1 MANPTDLVQSLAD
14 VVSSNSDLLQGFS
27 ENPLDAVTQAAE
39 IGGIDLAGADVSGLA
54 DAVSPLVSGEGFD
67 FGSIAQVAGDVLSG
81 SAAEQVEAAT
91 SNLGGL
97 GDIVGSIGGFAASLF
112 GKE

>member
-1 MANPTDLVQSLAD
+1 MANPADLAQSLAD

-27 ENPLDAVTQAAE
+27 ESPLDAITQAAE
-39 IGGIDLAGADVSGLA
+39 IGGIDLAGADVSSLA
-54 DAVSPLVSGEGFD
+54 DSVGSLVSGGGFD
-67 FGSIAQVAGDVLSG
+67 LGSVTSIAGDVLSG
-81 SAAEQVEAAT
+81 SAVEQVEAVT
-91 SNLGGL
+91 SNLGGF